1 MPSFFSLRLT
11 GFLLVL
17 SSAVFMSCGSSE
29 TAEPVVDESA
39 VRTKS
44 KGMAVAVFDVQ
55 PEAFSH
61 RFSIQG
67 NVETDMNS
75 ILTAEFA
82 GLIEEVMVS
91 EGAQVREGD
100 VLIRINTDVLNRSMA
115 ELQSQLDLA
124 TELFNRQERLWKQN
138 IGSELD
144 FMQAQNQKITLEN
157 SMKTLLEQM
166 DMAMIR
172 APFDGVLDRCLA
184 KTGEM
189 AMPGSPLARVID
201 LRNMYVRASVSDQY
215 AGRVSKGMPA
225 EVIVSGVDTLAT
237 KIGRVGQFI
246 NPANR
251 TLELTLPLPRGSAL
265 LPNMYASVWLQDVAL
280 DSAVVL
286 PSALIQQDIEGQDYV
301 FVAVSQQDGSV
312 RAEKR
317 SLNVGMGSGD
327 SMLIQGGLLFGDR
340 VVSKGATRIVSGQII
355 RIIGEE

>member
-1 MPSFFSLRLT
+1 MPSLFPFRLT
-11 GFLLVL
+11 GYILVL
-17 SSAVFMSCGSSE
+17 SSVVFMSCGSSE
-29 TAEPVVDESA
+29 TADPAVDESLPA
-39 VRTKS
+39 TRPS
-44 KGMAVAVFDVQ
+44 GMAVAVLEVE
-55 PEAFSH
+55 PETFSH

-82 GLIEEVMVS
+82 GIIEEVMVS
-91 EGAQVREGD
+91 EGAPVREGD
-100 VLIRINTDVLNRSMA
+100 ALIRINTDVLNRSMA
-115 ELQSQLDLA
+115 ELQTQLDLA
-124 TELFNRQERLWKQN
+124 TDLFNRQDRLWKQS

-144 FMQAQNQKITLEN
+144 FMQAQNQKAALEN
-157 SMKTLLEQM
+157 SMETLLEQM

-172 APFDGVLDRCLA
+172 APFDGILDRCLA

-189 AMPGSPLARVID
+189 ALPGSPLARVID
-201 LRNMYVRASVSDQY
+201 LRNMYVRASVSDHY

-225 EVIVSGVDTLAT
+225 EVIVSGVDTLMT

-251 TLELTLPLPRGSAL
+251 TLELTLPLPSGSAL

-301 FVAVSQQDGSV
+301 FVAVAQQDGSV
-312 RAEKR
+312 VAEKR
-317 SLNVGMGSGD
+317 SLEVGMGSGD
-327 SMLIQGGLLFGDR
+327 RMLIQGGLAFGDR
-340 VVSKGATRIVSGQII
+340 VVSKGATRIVSGQDI